1 MERCRDAITGRSDV
15 AASKTRIVGWF
26 QVLLLQL
33 LRNISRGPVIIAR
46 APFDSAGPGAGRR
59 SWRATDTER
68 LLAVV
73 ALLAGLAAW
82 LYYLDEGLVLAHYD
96 AKAHLVV
103 ARRVI
108 DSLTPG
114 WRQIGAVWLPLPHL
128 IQILPTQI
136 DLFYRTGAFA
146 SLFSIAC
153 FGVAVWAMS
162 RLVLAMTGSPLGALV
177 AAALLMLNPNLLY
190 VHVTP
195 MTEPLLLAAMLTS
208 VALLHEWLTTS
219 ATGRVP
225 SSLGSAFFLTTW
237 TRYEA
242 WPILAA
248 GISAAVCILWR
259 QGHPFSIVV
268 RQTSRLAVWP
278 AAAVVLFLVLSRL
291 TVGQW
296 FVTGGFYERDPTYD
310 AQAIKTLLAIWWG
323 THRLGGYVIESVGL
337 SAAAWVIWRAIRR
350 ADEAPGLVAV
360 ALFAAAALPA
370 YAFFEAHPF
379 RIRYMVPVVTACAL
393 FSGVA
398 VGAIARGRYQR
409 TASWALGALLIAS
422 TLIESPPWNRHR
434 PLLVEAQLD
443 GANSVARQHVTA
455 CLAPE
460 YRGEKVLA
468 SMGSLAHYMQEL
480 SDHGFAIADFIH
492 EGNGAIWEL
501 ALETGPALHAG
512 WMLVEE
518 QSEGGDVL
526 ARRARRHDAFTRGMT
541 KVCEGGGVSL
551 YRRD

>member
-1 MERCRDAITGRSDV
+1 
-15 AASKTRIVGWF
+15 
-26 QVLLLQL
+26 
-33 LRNISRGPVIIAR
+33 VIIAR
-46 APFDSAGPGAGRR
+46 ARHP
-59 SWRATDTER
+59 ER

-103 ARRVI
+103 ARRAI
-108 DSLTPG
+108 DSVTPG

-128 IQILPTQI
+128 LQILPTQI

-146 SLFSIAC
+146 SWLSIASLA
-153 FGVAVWAMS
+153 VAVWAMS
-162 RLVLAMTGSPLGALV
+162 RLVLAMTGSTLGAV
-177 AAALLMLNPNLLY
+177 VSAALLLLNPNLLY

-195 MTEPLLLAAMLTS
+195 MTEPLLLAATLTS
-208 VALLHEWLTTS
+208 IVLLHEWLRT
-219 ATGRVP
+219 AAANRVP
-225 SSLGSAFFLTTW
+225 SSLGWVLFLTTW

-248 GISAAVCILWR
+248 AIGTAVWILWR
-259 QGHPFSIVV
+259 KGHPISLVV
-268 RQTSRLAVWP
+268 RQACRLAVWP
-278 AAAVVLFLVLSRL
+278 AAAVALFVALSRL
-291 TVGQW
+291 TVGEW

-310 AQAIKTLLAIWWG
+310 AQAVKTLLAIWWG
-323 THRLGGYVIESVGL
+323 THRLSGYVIEIVGL
-337 SAAAWVIWRAIRR
+337 SAAAWVVWRSLRR
-350 ADEAPGLVAV
+350 AGEAPDLVTV

-393 FSGVA
+393 FCGVA
-398 VGAIARGRYQR
+398 VGVLSGRSKR
-409 TASWALGALLIAS
+409 TGPTESTRTGPAPWVLAALLIAS
-422 TLIESPPWNRHR
+422 TLLESPPWDRER

-443 GANSVARQHVTA
+443 TVNSAARQHVTS
-455 CLAPE
+455 CLASE

-480 SDHGFAIADFIH
+480 SHHGFAIADFIH

-501 ALETGPALHAG
+501 ALDTGPAPHAG

-518 QSEGGDVL
+518 QSEDGDVL
-526 ARRARRHDAFTRGMT
+526 AQRIRRDHDFVRGMR
-541 KVCEGGGVSL
+541 KICEGGGVSL
-551 YRRD
+551 YRAR

>member
-1 MERCRDAITGRSDV
+1 
-15 AASKTRIVGWF
+15 
-26 QVLLLQL
+26 
-33 LRNISRGPVIIAR
+33 VIIAR
-46 APFDSAGPGAGRR
+46 ARSAG
-59 SWRATDTER
+59 RAVERGHPER
-68 LLAVV
+68 LLAIV
-73 ALLAGLAAW
+73 ALLAGIAAW
-82 LYYLDEGLVLAHYD
+82 LYYLNEGLVLAHYD

-146 SLFSIAC
+146 SLFSISC
-153 FGVAVWAMS
+153 LGVTVWAVS
-162 RLVLAMTGSPLGALV
+162 RLVLAMTGSALGAIV
-177 AAALLMLNPNLLY
+177 AVALLVMNPNLLY

-195 MTEPLLLAAMLTS
+195 MTEPLLLAATLTS
-208 VALLHEWLTTS
+208 IVFLHEWLTTS

-225 SSLGSAFFLTTW
+225 SSLGWVLFLTTW

-248 GISAAVCILWR
+248 AIGAAVWILWR
-259 QGHPFSIVV
+259 KGHPPRLVA
-268 RQTSRLAVWP
+268 RQTLRLAVWP
-278 AAAVVLFLVLSRL
+278 AAAVLVFLALSKI
-291 TVGQW
+291 TVGEW

-323 THRLGGYVIESVGL
+323 THRLSGYVIEIVGL
-337 SAAAWVIWRAIRR
+337 AAAAWIVWRALQRP
-350 ADEAPGLVAV
+350 DLAPSLVTV
-360 ALFAAAALPA
+360 VLFTAAALPA

-393 FSGVA
+393 FCGVA
-398 VGAIARGRYQR
+398 VGAVGGRSKR
-409 TASWALGALLIAS
+409 TGPTLLAVLLIAS
-422 TLIESPPWNRHR
+422 TLIESPPWDRQR

-443 GANSVARQHVTA
+443 SVNSAARQDVTS

-460 YRGEKVLA
+460 YHGEKVLA

-480 SDHGFAIADFIH
+480 SHHGFAIADFIH

-501 ALETGPALHAG
+501 ALETGPAPHAG

-526 ARRARRHDAFTRGMT
+526 AQRVRRHDAFTRGMT

-551 YRRD
+551 YKRQ